1 EIKHLNLGV
10 PGPIL
15 LYADDAELLAETEKS
30 NDQALAVRKA
40 KYLDESNNVCLN
52 IAITGESGSGKSSL
66 INALRGIRNNTQ
78 GAAPTGVWETT
89 MKPTEYLHP
98 EHPNIRLWDLPGVG
112 STGFPPDKYLECV
125 EFEKYDFFI
134 IVSDH
139 HFRENDAKLAKEI
152 HKMKKKFYFVRSK
165 IDVDIQAERE
175 DDPDFNEE
183 KLLKSIR
190 ENCTEELQELG
201 FESPK
206 VFLVSGLK
214 LHLYEFKD
222 LRKTLEAD
230 LPKLQRDALL
240 RIISLDVIQQKKGS
254 LESKIKWFTAASAA
268 GAFTLHCRTSLGLTP
283 ESLIKQSDVSG
294 VSLEDLRAELK
305 SPLSED
311 EITEALIVK
320 EFSMSATYIAAAAI
334 EEGFRFIPLI
344 GTAVAMAISSAN
356 TYIVLTDI
364 LNSLAEDAQQV
375 FIKTLVENMES
386 SGSWSI
392 GGAGAPHSLKMFLK
406 LLYYHIS
413 IIQNVALYFAGK
425 PFGDLFKKGFYT
437 GFTHVCE
444 CIVSEGR
451 ASA

>member
-1 EIKHLNLGV
+1 MEEHMKDPNIKDIISKCRNRSLMMTHIEDDPNMKKREEVLKTMGQMMENVKQHLETGNIRADIYKEEIKTALQ
-10 PGPIL
+10 
-15 LYADDAELLAETEKS
+15 S

-40 KYLDESNNVCLN
+40 QEYVDEFNNVHLN
-52 IAITGESGSGKSSL
+52 IAITGESGSGKSTL
-66 INALRGIRNNTQ
+66 VNALRGIRNNTQ

-112 STGFPPDKYLECV
+112 STKFPADKYMEYV
-125 EFEKYDFFI
+125 KFEKYDFFI
-134 IVSDH
+134 IVSNDR
-139 HFRENDAKLAKEI
+139 FRENDAKLAKEI

-165 IDVDIQAERE
+165 IDLNVQTEKE

-214 LHLYEFKD
+214 LRLYEFKD

-230 LPKLQRDALL
+230 LPKLQRDVLL
-240 RIISLDVIQQKKGS
+240 RNISLDVIQQKKGS
-254 LESKIKWFTAASAA
+254 LESKIKWYTAASAA
-268 GAFTLHCRTSLGLTP
+268 GAAVPVPGLSGVFDLSMIMEFTIHCRTSLGLTP
-283 ESLIKQSDVSG
+283 ESLIKLSDVSG

-305 SPLSED
+305 SPLSGV
-311 EITEALIVK
+311 EITEALIGKVM
-320 EFSMSATYIAAAAI
+320 SMSARYVAATAI
-334 EEGFRFIPLI
+334 EDGFRFIPLI

-356 TYIVLTDI
+356 TYRVLTDI

-375 FIKTLVENMES
+375 FIKT
-386 SGSWSI
+386 
-392 GGAGAPHSLKMFLK
+392 
-406 LLYYHIS
+406 
-413 IIQNVALYFAGK
+413 
-425 PFGDLFKKGFYT
+425 
-437 GFTHVCE
+437 
-444 CIVSEGR
+444 
-451 ASA
+451 